1 MALSPW
7 GTPLKRLPAA
17 LLSGAV
23 LAATLTTP
31 AHGAGAAPANVTI
44 AWADDSFSA
53 VRVTWDDD
61 GAQPHRVVQYKDGK
75 PVAKGVTVVAAD
87 QPNQL
92 DLPASLVDVRQVTQ
106 IGVSAGD
113 DETAP
118 VTMSPSF
125 DTDLPA
131 AAELVSSAI
140 SGTSTLTASW
150 KAGTPK
156 PDTTPGDPLDRPA
169 TAVFQAEA
177 GGVEVS
183 PKGPGTAVTVTG
195 RTPTFRLS
203 VSTFNEWGTTTIALV
218 EAGSSSPTLAAPGIS
233 TYGYLF
239 NLFGTLAGTGAR
251 PVILQARNTPSS
263 PWYVVGTRTFNGGEY
278 LFSLQNSAPRQY
290 RVQVPNTAG
299 GKFVWFGA
307 YSPVVTSQVQLNVNL
322 GIPYPTVRRGDV
334 GTMTLTVYPL
344 AATTAVLQRWNGKA
358 WTTVGPVK
366 ADAGT
371 AYGYVRHPVPGKYS
385 YRYYVPAT
393 VYRGATYLA
402 AYSQTAVLTVT

>member
-1 MALSPW
+1 MKRVAVPLLAGAL
-7 GTPLKRLPAA
+7 
-17 LLSGAV
+17 

-31 AHGAGAAPANVTI
+31 AHAATATSANVTI
-44 AWADDSFSA
+44 AWADDSFSV

-61 GAQPHRVVQYKDGK
+61 GAQPNRVVQYQDGK
-75 PVAKGVTVVAAD
+75 PVTNGVTLVAAD

-92 DLPASLVDVRQVTQ
+92 DLPASLVDVRRVTQ
-106 IGVSAGD
+106 IGVSAGG
-113 DETAP
+113 DEAAP

-131 AAELVSSAI
+131 PAELVSSAI

-177 GGVEVS
+177 DGVEVS

-195 RTPTFRLS
+195 RTSTFRLS
-203 VSTFNEWGTTTIALV
+203 VSTFNEWGTTTTALV
-218 EAGSSSPTLAAPGIS
+218 EAGTSSPSLSAPGIS

-239 NLFGTLAGTGAR
+239 NLFGTFAGNGAR
-251 PVILQARNTPSS
+251 PVILQARNTPTS
-263 PWYVVGTRTFNGGEY
+263 PWYVVGTRTFSGGQY

-299 GKFVWFGA
+299 GQFVWFGG
-307 YSPVVTSQVQLNVNL
+307 YSPVVTSKVQLNVNL
-322 GIPYPTVRRGDV
+322 GIPYPTIKRGGY

-344 AATTAVLQRWNGKA
+344 AALTAVLQRWNGTT

>member
-1 MALSPW
+1 MKRISVPLLA
-7 GTPLKRLPAA
+7 GTL
-17 LLSGAV
+17 

-31 AHGAGAAPANVTI
+31 AHAAVAIAPANVTI

-61 GAQPHRVVQYKDGK
+61 GAQPNRVVQYKNGK
-75 PVAKGVTVVAAD
+75 PVANGVTLVAAA

-113 DETAP
+113 DETAA
-118 VTMSPSF
+118 VTLSQPF

-156 PDTTPGDPLDRPA
+156 PDTTPDDPLDRPA

-203 VSTFNEWGTTTIALV
+203 VSTFNEWGTTTSALV
-218 EAGSSSPTLAAPGIS
+218 ESGSSSPTLAAPGIS

-239 NLFGTLAGTGAR
+239 NLSGMFAGTGAR
-251 PVILQARNTPSS
+251 PVILQARNTPTS
-263 PWYVVGTRTFNGGEY
+263 PWYVVGSRTFSGGQY

-299 GKFVWFGA
+299 GKFVWFGG

-322 GIPYPTVRRGDV
+322 GIPYPTIKRGGY

-371 AYGYVRHPVPGKYS
+371 AYGYVRHPAPGKYS

>member
-1 MALSPW
+1 MKRISVPLLAGAL
-7 GTPLKRLPAA
+7 
-17 LLSGAV
+17 

-31 AHGAGAAPANVTI
+31 AHAAVAAAPANVTI

-61 GAQPHRVVQYKDGK
+61 GAQPNRVVQYKNGE
-75 PVAKGVTVVAAD
+75 PVANGVTLVAAD
-87 QPNQL
+87 QPNQV
-92 DLPASLVDVRQVTQ
+92 DIPASLVRVRQLTQ
-106 IGVSAGD
+106 IGVSVGD

-118 VTMSPSF
+118 VTLSLAF

-156 PDTTPGDPLDRPA
+156 PDTTPGDPLDRVP

-177 GGVEVS
+177 DGVEVS
-183 PKGPGTAVTVTG
+183 PKGPGTSVTVIG

-203 VSTFNEWGTTTIALV
+203 VSTFNEWGTTTTALV
-218 EAGSSSPTLAAPGIS
+218 ESGTISPTLAAPGIH
-233 TYGYLF
+233 TYGTLF
-239 NLFGTLAGTGAR
+239 NLFGTFAGTGAR
-251 PVILQARNTPSS
+251 PVILQARNTPTS
-263 PWYVVGTRTFNGGEY
+263 PWYVVGTRTFSAGEY
-278 LFSLQNSAPRQY
+278 YFSLQNSAPRQY

-299 GKFVWFGA
+299 SKFVWFGG
-307 YSPVVTSQVQLNVNL
+307 YSSVITSQVQLNVNL
-322 GIPYPTVRRGDV
+322 GIPYPTVRRGEL

-344 AATTAVLQRWNGKA
+344 APLTAVLQRWNGKA

-366 ADAGT
+366 AEAGT
-371 AYGYVRHPVPGKYS
+371 AYGYVRHPVPSKYS
-385 YRYYVPAT
+385 YRYYVPTT